1 MILFLQNSCYDVSVR
16 LAALVLVACSRGLDG
31 RLSFEGA
38 PPEAFSAAYGAVAEW
53 NAACDTDL
61 TLSSGPGSVAIVIVP
76 AGSLGEHGG
85 EADTDHDVVRI
96 DERFAAEREMYAHE
110 LGHMLR
116 LDHKPVGIMS
126 GSVIWGT
133 HVTRGDCP

>member
-1 MILFLQNSCYDVSVR
+1 MRF
-16 LAALVLVACSRGLDG
+16 AALALLACSPGLDG

-38 PPEAFSAAYGAVAEW
+38 QPEAFAAAYAAVVEW
-53 NAACDTDL
+53 NAACDADL
-61 TLSSGPGSVAIVIVP
+61 TLSSGPGAVAIVIVP

-96 DERFAAEREMYAHE
+96 DERVAAERAIYAHE

-116 LDHKPVGIMS
+116 LDHKPAGVMATP
-126 GSVIWGT
+126 VAWDAR
-133 HVTRGDCP
+133 VTRGDCP